1 MIALPIQ
8 PSSAKVVRRIRWAGR
23 GSVFSPSDFLD
34 LGSRDAVDQ
43 VLSRLVRTGVLR
55 RLTRGL
61 YDYPKTH
68 PVLGVVAPAPETIAA
83 ALAGKHGIRF
93 QPSGAYAAN
102 LLGLST
108 QVPAKIVFLTNGPS
122 RTVRVGN
129 QEIRLVR
136 TTPRMM
142 GPARRISGT
151 VIQALRYLGQAQLDA
166 AVIRS
171 LRRKLRPAEKRQL
184 LRDLPFA
191 PAWVGAHLRAI
202 AQAA

>member
-1 MIALPIQ
+1 MHSVYSQIL
-8 PSSAKVVRRIRWAGR
+8 RRIRGTGQ
-23 GSVFSPSDFLD
+23 GSVFSPSDFLG

-43 VLSRLVRTGVLR
+43 VLSRLVRKGILR
-55 RLTRGL
+55 RLARGL

-68 PVLGVVAPAPETIAA
+68 PVLGVVTPTPEAIAA
-83 ALAGKHGIRF
+83 ALAGKHGIRL

-108 QVPAKIVFLTNGPS
+108 QVPAKIVFLTDGPS

-136 TTPRMM
+136 TTPRAM

-151 VIQALRYLGQAQLDA
+151 VIQALRYLGQAQVDA
-166 AVIRS
+166 AVIRT
-171 LRRKLRPAEKRQL
+171 LRRKLRPADKQQL
-184 LRDLPFA
+184 LRDLSFA

-202 AQAA
+202 AQKDI

>member
-1 MIALPIQ
+1 VQSIHAQAL
-8 PSSAKVVRRIRWAGR
+8 RRIRGAGR
-23 GSVFSPSDFLD
+23 GSVVSPSDFLD

-43 VLSRLVRTGVLR
+43 VLSRLVRKGILR
-55 RLTRGL
+55 RLARGL
-61 YDYPKTH
+61 YDYPTTH
-68 PVLGVVAPAPETIAA
+68 PVLGIVAPTPETIAA
-83 ALAGKHGIRF
+83 ALAGKHGIRL

-108 QVPAKIVFLTNGPS
+108 QVPAKIVFLTDGPS

-136 TTPRMM
+136 TTPRTM

-151 VIQALRYLGQAQLDA
+151 VIQALRYLGQAQVGA

-171 LRRKLRPAEKRQL
+171 LRRKLRPADKRQL
-184 LRDLPFA
+184 LRDLSFA
-191 PAWVGAHLRAI
+191 PAWVGVHLRTI
-202 AQAA
+202 AQEDT

>member
-1 MIALPIQ
+1 MH
-8 PSSAKVVRRIRWAGR
+8 SVDSRVVHRIRGSGR

-43 VLSRLVRTGVLR
+43 VLSRLARKGILR
-55 RLTRGL
+55 RLARGL

-68 PVLGVVAPAPETIAA
+68 PVLGVMTPTPEAIAA
-83 ALAGKHGIRF
+83 ALAGKHGIRL

-108 QVPAKIVFLTNGPS
+108 QVPAKIVFLTDGPS

-136 TTPRMM
+136 TTPRTM

-151 VIQALRYLGQAQLDA
+151 VIQALRYLGQAQVDD
-166 AVIRS
+166 AVIRT
-171 LRRKLRPAEKRQL
+171 LRRKLRPADKRQL

-202 AQAA
+202 ARET

>member
-1 MIALPIQ
+1 MQSIHAQ
-8 PSSAKVVRRIRWAGR
+8 AVRRIRGAGR
-23 GSVFSPSDFLD
+23 GSVFSPSSFLD

-43 VLSRLVRTGVLR
+43 VLSRLVRKGLLR
-55 RLTRGL
+55 RLARGL

-68 PVLGVVAPAPETIAA
+68 PVLGVVTPAPDAVA
-83 ALAGKHGIRF
+83 KVLAGKHGIRL

-108 QVPAKIVFLTNGPS
+108 QVPAKIVFLTDGPS

-136 TTPRMM
+136 TTPRAM

-151 VIQALRYLGQAQLDA
+151 VIQALRYLGQAQVDA
-166 AVIRS
+166 VVIRT
-171 LRRKLRPAEKRQL
+171 LRRKLRPADKQQL
-184 LRDLPFA
+184 LRDLSFA

-202 AQAA
+202 AQKDI

>member
-1 MIALPIQ
+1 MKSIH
-8 PSSAKVVRRIRWAGR
+8 AKVLRRIRGAGR

-43 VLSRLVRTGVLR
+43 VLSRLVRAGVLR
-55 RLTRGL
+55 RLARGL

-68 PVLGVVAPAPETIAA
+68 PVLGVVTPAPEAIAA
-83 ALAGKHGIRF
+83 ALAGKHGIRL

-108 QVPAKIVFLTNGPS
+108 QVPAKIVFLTDGPS

-151 VIQALRYLGQAQLDA
+151 VIQALRYLGQTQVDA
-166 AVIRS
+166 AVIRT
-171 LRRKLRPAEKRQL
+171 LRRRLRPADRQQL

-202 AQAA
+202 AQAEA

>member
-1 MIALPIQ
+1 
-8 PSSAKVVRRIRWAGR
+8 
-23 GSVFSPSDFLD
+23 VFSPSDFLD
-34 LGSRDAVDQ
+34 LGSRAAVDQ
-43 VLSRLVRTGVLR
+43 ALSRLVRKGMLR
-55 RLTRGL
+55 RLARGL

-68 PVLGVVAPAPETIAA
+68 PVLGVVTPTPEAIAK
-83 ALAGKHGIRF
+83 ALVGKHGIRL

-108 QVPAKIVFLTNGPS
+108 QVPAKIVFLTDGPS

-136 TTPRMM
+136 TTPRIM

-151 VIQALRYLGQAQLDA
+151 VIQALRYLGPAQVDA
-166 AVIRS
+166 AVIRA
-171 LRRKLRPAEKRQL
+171 LRRKLRPADKQQL

-202 AQAA
+202 AQGEG